1 MRSLWFCMPVSGRQQ
16 LTQICLR
23 QLRRTCDALTESGIE
38 ATAVVV
44 GDDESID
51 VAAEL
56 GFGTV
61 YRDNQFVS
69 RKFNDGIQLAC
80 DPTVN
85 PRPADFVM
93 PIGSDD
99 WIDWRIIREPIL
111 PEPDEIVGFQHISF
125 VRGDG
130 REIAKT
136 FLNVTG
142 GCGMRLYPRQL
153 LEPLG
158 YRPAEEDLYRGCD
171 TSILTRVR
179 IANQQNVKVM
189 NVDIDPRQIV
199 DWKTPG
205 AQLNE
210 YDKVLSRHSRNSD
223 AADDPFVELEP
234 FFPAEALDEMWAHY
248 NPALVP
254 A

>member
-1 MRSLWFCMPVSGRQQ
+1 MPVSGRQQ

-23 QLRRTCDALTESGIE
+23 QLRRTCDSLTENGIE

-44 GDDESID
+44 GDDDSIG
-51 VAAEL
+51 VAADL
-56 GFGTV
+56 GFATV
-61 YRDNQFVS
+61 IRDNQFVS

-85 PRPADFVM
+85 PRPAEFVM

-111 PEPDEIVGFQHISF
+111 PEHDEIVGFQHISF

-130 REIAKT
+130 REITKT
-136 FLNVTG
+136 YLNVTG

-158 YRPAEEDLYRGCD
+158 YRPAADDLYRGCD

-205 AQLNE
+205 AQLND
-210 YDKVLSRHSRNSD
+210 YDKVLRRHSD
-223 AADDPFVELEP
+223 GEATDDPFVELEP

-248 NPALVP
+248 NPALV
-254 A
+254 AA